1 MVITTVLLLFDNS
14 YSEVSDSLSTVVV
27 IVTVEDVDDQT
38 NADEKVSPSSHKFET
53 EPVASEFRV
62 VICSAVFPEVS
73 VIIPDQVP
81 TKSEFIE
88 IELLSL
94 SSLLQATINRAKNK

>member
-1 MVITTVLLLFDNS
+1 M
-14 YSEVSDSLSTVVV
+14 STVVV
-27 IVTVEDVDDQT
+27 NVTVEDVDDQT
-38 NADEKVSPSSHKFET
+38 NGDEKVSPSSHKFET

-62 VICSAVFPEVS
+62 VICSAVEPPVS

-88 IELLSL
+88 IKLLSL
-94 SSLLQATINRAKNK
+94 SSLLQETINKAKNK